1 MAGTFTSIGIASA
14 AERRVYSVNNH
25 REWLSSASVTV
36 QGMNVMI
43 KKSVTDLAFVNSR
56 TPLPTVEVDAQS
68 VEAAGC
74 SIYRTVMEVLSRL
87 AADDSKLR
95 ATLYLYG
102 TVSVNFHEPCWSE
115 FLLVAGPEKVLMALG
130 SGFERLPG
138 VKSRYSD
145 YVPSSEAV
153 RTFHV
158 EDGLVWEKEDGSTW
172 YSHGQKEED
181 VATEVVDTDNDLE
194 EFEEE
199 DEWETEELDGQDE
212 DQVVATSR
220 KAARYRAARSDAK
233 LSSIRLRIEEVFG
246 LPAGSVAL
254 CGPDGRPLRGNALI
268 RTLRRRWEEA

>member
-1 MAGTFTSIGIASA
+1 
-14 AERRVYSVNNH
+14 
-25 REWLSSASVTV
+25 
-36 QGMNVMI
+36 MNEMI
-43 KKSVTDLAFVNSR
+43 KKSVTDLAFVNSK
-56 TPLPTVEVDAQS
+56 TPLPTVEVDSAS

-87 AADDSKLR
+87 AADDSTLR

-102 TVSVNFHEPCWSE
+102 TVSVNFREPCWSE
-115 FLLVAGPEKVLMALG
+115 FLLVAGPKKVLMALG
-130 SGFERLPG
+130 AGFERLPG

-158 EDGLVWEKEDGSTW
+158 EDGLVWEKEDASTW
-172 YSHGQKEED
+172 YTHEPKDESADEI
-181 VATEVVDTDNDLE
+181 VDADNDPE

-199 DEWETEELDGQDE
+199 EDDWETEDPEEQDD
-212 DQVVATSR
+212 DQVVAVSR

-233 LSSIRLRIEEVFG
+233 VSSIRLRIEEVFG
-246 LPAGSVAL
+246 LPIGSVAL

-268 RTLRRRWEEA
+268 RTLRKRWEEV

>member
-1 MAGTFTSIGIASA
+1 
-14 AERRVYSVNNH
+14 
-25 REWLSSASVTV
+25 
-36 QGMNVMI
+36 MI

-56 TPLPTVEVDAQS
+56 TPLPTVEVDSES

-74 SIYRTVMEVLSRL
+74 SIYRTVMEVLSKL
-87 AADDSKLR
+87 AADDSTLR

-102 TVSVNFHEPCWSE
+102 TVSVNFREPCWSE

-130 SGFERLPG
+130 AGFERLSG

-158 EDGLVWEKEDGSTW
+158 EDGFVWEKEDASTW
-172 YSHGQKEED
+172 YSHGQKEEI
-181 VATEVVDTDNDLE
+181 AGEVVDIDNDLE

-199 DEWETEELDGQDE
+199 EADWEAEGLEEQDE
-212 DQVVATSR
+212 DQVVAVSR

-233 LSSIRLRIEEVFG
+233 VSSIRLRIEEVFG
-246 LPAGSVAL
+246 LPIGSVAL

-268 RTLRRRWEEA
+268 RTLRKRWEEV